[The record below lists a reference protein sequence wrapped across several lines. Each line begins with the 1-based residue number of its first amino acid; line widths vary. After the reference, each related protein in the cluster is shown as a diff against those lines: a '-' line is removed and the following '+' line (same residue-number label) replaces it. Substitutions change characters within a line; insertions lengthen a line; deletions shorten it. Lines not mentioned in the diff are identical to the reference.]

1 MIYYYWTTEEYHND
15 NSVTMS
21 EYIEMQEDFTHHQHL
36 TIDYIDGT
44 YAEGIDCKG
53 NRWGV
58 HASGNGDCFNHKIE
72 FDLLNKITDGNF

>member
-1 MIYYYWTTEEYHND
+1 
-15 NSVTMS
+15 V
-21 EYIEMQEDFTHHQHL
+21 QEDFTYHQHL